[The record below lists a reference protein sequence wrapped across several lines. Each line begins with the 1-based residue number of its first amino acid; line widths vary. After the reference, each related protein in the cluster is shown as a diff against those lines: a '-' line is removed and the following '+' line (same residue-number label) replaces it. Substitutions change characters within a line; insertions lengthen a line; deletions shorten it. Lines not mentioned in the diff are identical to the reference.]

1 MVFHPIPL
9 HDGLSFCVILQAMDP
24 EVLKEMEMALKKSK
38 TLEKLTITGEDE
50 FFDLPKEFICHIL
63 LGTRQNTSLSDLHL
77 NFAPFAPFTWDCP
90 NDGRLAYVSH
100 ILCDSVGCIVYSV

>member
-9 HDGLSFCVILQAMDP
+9 HDGLCFCVILQAMDP
-24 EVLKEMEMALKKSK
+24 EVLRQMEKALKKSK
-38 TLEKLTITGEDE
+38 TLEKLTIRKEVNQ
-50 FFDLPKEFICHIL
+50 FDLPKEFCCHIL

-77 NFAPFAPFTWDCP
+77 NFAPCTWDCP

-100 ILCDSVGCIVYSV
+100 ILCDSVGCSV